1 MTVSESIIRW
11 LKTFDPAEYRK
22 MKKIDTDIQ
31 SANADSY
38 TLIKEPVR
46 NVKPYISGRK
56 VYTDHYMIMARLP
69 SQSNTDRIENTGF
82 GEALEGWVRD
92 QDLKE
97 NYPEL
102 TGAIVSKISVTTPFY
117 IGSTNTND
125 SLYQMTVAIE
135 YRKE

>member
-1 MTVSESIIRW
+1 MTVSESIIKW
-11 LKTFDPAEYRK
+11 LKSFDPAEYWK

-31 SANADSY
+31 SAKADSY
-38 TLIKEPVR
+38 TLIKEPVQ
-46 NVKPYISGRK
+46 NVKSYVSGRK

-69 SQSNTDRIENTGF
+69 SQNNTDRIENTGF
-82 GEALEGWVRD
+82 GEALEGWVRE
-92 QDLKE
+92 QNLKE

-102 TGAIVSKISVTTPFY
+102 TGAKVSSISVTTPFY
-117 IGSTNTND
+117 MGQTNTND

>member
-1 MTVSESIIRW
+1 
-11 LKTFDPAEYRK
+11 

>member
-11 LKTFDPAEYRK
+11 LKMFDPAEYRK

-56 VYTDHYMIMARLP
+56 VNTDHYMIMARLP

-102 TGAIVSKISVTTPFY
+102 TGVIVSKISVTTPFY